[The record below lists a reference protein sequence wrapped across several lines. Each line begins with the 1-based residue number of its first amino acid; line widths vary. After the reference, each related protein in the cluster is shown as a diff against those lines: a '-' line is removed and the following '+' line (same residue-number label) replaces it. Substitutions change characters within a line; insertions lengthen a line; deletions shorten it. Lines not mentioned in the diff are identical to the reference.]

1 MTSKAIDI
9 LAKNRKGYFLHVES
23 GRIDHAHHAG
33 NAFRALTDTIEF
45 AKAIQTAVEKVNLKD
60 TLIVVSAD
68 HSHVFTI
75 AGYPTRGN
83 PILGKV
89 RGNLDGGVV
98 NPDFD
103 RDLLGLPYT
112 TLGYAN
118 GPGYT
123 GASNAQAAGL
133 KTYPHSPSSATN
145 GASRPDLAAVDT
157 TVPAFMQEA
166 TVPLNSETHAGEDV
180 GIYAAGPGAYLF
192 QGVVE
197 QNVIYH
203 VMAYAL
209 RLDKAV
215 DSAK

>member
-1 MTSKAIDI
+1 MT
-9 LAKNRKGYFLHVES
+9 
-23 GRIDHAHHAG
+23 
-33 NAFRALTDTIEF
+33 
-45 AKAIQTAVEKVNLKD
+45 
-60 TLIVVSAD
+60 AD

-123 GASNAQAAGL
+123 GASNSQGAGL
-133 KTYPHSPSSATN
+133 KLFPHSPSSYQGITA
-145 GASRPDLAAVDT
+145 GRPDLTAVDT
-157 TVPAFMQEA
+157 TLPTFMQEA
-166 TVPLNSETHAGEDV
+166 TVPMNSETHAGEDV
-180 GIYAAGPGAYLF
+180 PVYATGPSAHLF
-192 QGVVE
+192 SGVVE
-197 QNVIYH
+197 QNVIFH
-203 VMAYAL
+203 VMADAL
-209 RLDKAV
+209 RMRFPK
-215 DSAK
+215 K